1 MNTQPPFPAGR
12 PVLKLPRRSAA
23 TGETSVPFAPAAAA
37 AVDEEISSLRER
49 EANLR
54 SYEERLR
61 AWQAEIDAARPS
73 TARVAVGAAFQRPNS
88 RTPFGDE
95 VALQAA
101 WEKFHRARQLLEA
114 EQEHLRNDRLAFRE
128 AEAALRQREAALMK
142 REASL
147 IAREQALV
155 SEEER
160 QKEKPLSTMQRLTQA
175 PFLAALR
182 VTK

>member
-1 MNTQPPFPAGR
+1 MNSTQAPFPAGR
-12 PVLKLPRRSAA
+12 PVLKLPRRS
-23 TGETSVPFAPAAAA
+23 TSGETSVPFAPAPAAA
-37 AVDEEISSLRER
+37 PDDELAALRER

-61 AWQAEIDAARPS
+61 AWQAEIDAARAPVG
-73 TARVAVGAAFQRPNS
+73 RVAVGTAFQRPNS
-88 RTPFGDE
+88 STPFGDE

-101 WEKFHRARQLLEA
+101 WDKFHRARQLLEA

-128 AEAALRQREAALMK
+128 AEAALRRRESELMK

-147 IAREQALV
+147 IAREQALL

-160 QKEKPLSTMQRLTQA
+160 QKEKPLTTMQRLTQA